1 MARRGLGRGLSALI
15 PTGEAET
22 KQKETPEEELQSG
35 VKEDET
41 TATAEKRKD
50 AAIVEGT
57 TQATE
62 AKAEGAE
69 AEQPASLNLK
79 DVAIDKIV
87 PNPHQPRKQM
97 DDQALEDLVSSIKE
111 LGIVQPIVVRPSGDA
126 FELVVGER
134 RWRASQ
140 KAGLKTIP
148 AIIRTST
155 NTESLE
161 MALVENIQREN
172 LNAIEEAL
180 AYRQLIDDFD
190 ISQNDIAKR
199 VGKDRATVANTLRLL
214 QLPPEIQRLVVGGD
228 ITSGHA
234 RSLLALQGDSFQG
247 KLARRIVREDLS
259 VRQIEDIIRRWR
271 KGIASEP
278 ARRKPLQ
285 PKGLV
290 ALAEKLSEFLQ
301 APVKVHMGRKKGKID
316 IEFST
321 IDDLERIYEAITK
334 KN

>member
-1 MARRGLGRGLSALI
+1 MAKRGLGRGLSALI
-15 PTGEAET
+15 PTGAAAPEAE
-22 KQKETPEEELQSG
+22 
-35 VKEDET
+35 
-41 TATAEKRKD
+41 
-50 AAIVEGT
+50 
-57 TQATE
+57 E
-62 AKAEGAE
+62 AKTEE
-69 AEQPASLNLK
+69 APTEEAAPTPVVVGGDTAGKPQALDLK
-79 DVAIDKIV
+79 EIPIDKIS
-87 PNPHQPRKQM
+87 PNPHQPRKQI
-97 DDQALEDLVSSIKE
+97 DDHALDELVASIKE
-111 LGIVQPIVVRPSGDA
+111 LGIVQPIMVRPSGDGY
-126 FELVVGER
+126 ELVVGER
-134 RWRASQ
+134 RWRAST
-140 KAGLKTIP
+140 KAGMKTIP
-148 AIIRTST
+148 AIVRNST

-180 AYRQLIDDFD
+180 AYRQLIDDFE

-214 QLPPEIQRLVVGGD
+214 QLPPEVQRMVVSAD

-259 VRQIEDIIRRWR
+259 VRQVEDIIRRWR

-278 ARRKPLQ
+278 QRRKPLQ

-290 ALAEKLSEFLQ
+290 ALAEKLSEYLQ

-321 IDDLERIYEAITK
+321 VDDLERIYESITK
-334 KN
+334 KA

>member
-1 MARRGLGRGLSALI
+1 MVKRGLGRGLSALI
-15 PTGEAET
+15 PTVGPKTEERAEETVASAEPADKPAVEPIKEAAGKPAE
-22 KQKETPEEELQSG
+22 PAG
-35 VKEDET
+35 VK
-41 TATAEKRKD
+41 
-50 AAIVEGT
+50 
-57 TQATE
+57 
-62 AKAEGAE
+62 
-69 AEQPASLNLK
+69 PSSLDLMEIP
-79 DVAIDKIV
+79 IDRIS
-87 PNPHQPRKQM
+87 PNPNQPRKQM
-97 DDQALEDLVSSIKE
+97 DDQALEELVASIKE
-111 LGIVQPIVVRPSGDA
+111 LGIVQPIVVRPSGEEY
-126 FELVVGER
+126 ELVVGER

-148 AIIRTST
+148 AIVRTST

-180 AYRQLIDDFD
+180 AYRQLIEDFD

-199 VGKDRATVANTLRLL
+199 VGRDRATVANTLRLL
-214 QLPPEIQRLVVGGD
+214 QLPPEIQRMVIGGD

-234 RSLLALQGDSFQG
+234 RSLLAIQGDSFQA

-278 ARRKPLQ
+278 QRRKTLQ
-285 PKGLV
+285 PKGL
-290 ALAEKLSEFLQ
+290 ATLAGKLSEYLQ
-301 APVKVHMGRKKGKID
+301 APVKVGLGRKKGKID

-321 IDDLERIYEAITK
+321 IDDLERIYETITK
-334 KN
+334 KG

>member
-1 MARRGLGRGLSALI
+1 
-15 PTGEAET
+15 
-22 KQKETPEEELQSG
+22 
-35 VKEDET
+35 V
-41 TATAEKRKD
+41 
-50 AAIVEGT
+50 
-57 TQATE
+57 
-62 AKAEGAE
+62 
-69 AEQPASLNLK
+69 AS
-79 DVAIDKIV
+79 I
-87 PNPHQPRKQM
+87 R
-97 DDQALEDLVSSIKE
+97 E
-111 LGIVQPIVVRPSGDA
+111 LGIVQPIMVRPSGDTY
-126 FELVVGER
+126 ELVVGER

-190 ISQNDIAKR
+190 ISQNDIARR

-278 ARRKPLQ
+278 QRRKPLQ

>member
-15 PTGEAET
+15 PTGEPKAKE
-22 KQKETPEEELQSG
+22 KETPEEEPQARTM
-35 VKEDET
+35 ED
-41 TATAEKRKD
+41 AAAKTAEKQNET
-50 AAIVEGT
+50 AIVE
-57 TQATE
+57 
-62 AKAEGAE
+62 AE
-69 AEQPASLNLK
+69 AAPPAGEVAGKDAGQPASLNMK
-79 DVAIDKIV
+79 DIAIDKIV

-97 DDQALEDLVSSIKE
+97 DDQALEELVASIKE
-111 LGIVQPIVVRPSGDA
+111 LGIVQPIMVRPSGEVY
-126 FELVVGER
+126 ELVVGER
-134 RWRASQ
+134 RWRASR

-161 MALVENIQREN
+161 MALVENIQRED

-214 QLPPEIQRLVVGGD
+214 QLPPEIQRLVVSGD

-278 ARRKPLQ
+278 QRRKPLQ

-290 ALAEKLSEFLQ
+290 ALAEKLSEYLQ
-301 APVKVHMGRKKGKID
+301 APVKVNMGRKKGKID

>member
-1 MARRGLGRGLSALI
+1 MAKRGLGRGLSALI
-15 PTGEAET
+15 PTGGAEPG
-22 KQKETPEEELQSG
+22 QHETPEEEPQ
-35 VKEDET
+35 VKATEDAQAIEQPVET
-41 TATAEKRKD
+41 
-50 AAIVEGT
+50 AIVGAGEAPAGE
-57 TQATE
+57 TE
-62 AKAEGAE
+62 AA
-69 AEQPASLNLK
+69 QTASLNLK

-97 DDQALEDLVSSIKE
+97 DDQALEELVASIKE
-111 LGIVQPIVVRPSGDA
+111 LGIVQPIMVRPSGEVY
-126 FELVVGER
+126 ELVVGER
-134 RWRASQ
+134 RWRACQ

-148 AIIRTST
+148 AIIRSST

-214 QLPPEIQRLVVGGD
+214 QLPPEIQRLVVSGD

-278 ARRKPLQ
+278 QRRKPLQ
-285 PKGLV
+285 PKGLT